1 MTKFK
6 VSPGV
11 EGSYWSCLLINKND
25 NYYIILIQT
34 QIKDKTIF
42 LPEANITSLQ
52 IQRIPSLLAHQMLF
66 LNKLQVSQV

>member
-25 NYYIILIQT
+25 DYYIILIQT
-34 QIKDKTIF
+34 QIKDKTILF
-42 LPEANITSLQ
+42 SYLKQ
-52 IQRIPSLLAHQMLF
+52 I
-66 LNKLQVSQV
+66 